1 MNQHARAI
9 PLRPELPLGNDPA
22 SVRKRIEMVEKLME
36 RSFTIPGTKLPV
48 GLDAIIGLVPVA
60 GDLIAAALGL
70 YIVWE
75 ARNLGMSKWQLTRM
89 GLNVGFDTLVSAIP
103 VAGDL
108 FDVMF
113 RSNTRNLKIVQR
125 HLDKHHPQT
134 RIIEG

>member
-1 MNQHARAI
+1 MTQQARAVPI
-9 PLRPELPLGNDPA
+9 RPELPLGNDPA

-60 GDLIAAALGL
+60 GDLIGAVIGL
-70 YIVWE
+70 YVVWE

-89 GLNVGFDTLVSAIP
+89 VLNVGFDALVGAVP

-108 FDVMF
+108 FDFMF
-113 RSNTRNLKIVQR
+113 RSNTRNLRIVRR
-125 HLDKHHPQT
+125 HMDKHHPHT